1 MLPKFPKFGPE
12 LTSAKI
18 ALLGFLTRALKGGRL
33 SLFLS
38 ENKNEEVEFLYPCPV
53 GEKCWKQC
61 HSYSTYKS
69 RSHSWIQYK
78 KSTNK
83 YFLTYKNNTCKK

>member
-38 ENKNEEVEFLYPCPV
+38 ENNVTVTQHTKVDPTHEYSIKN
-53 GEKCWKQC
+53 
-61 HSYSTYKS
+61 
-69 RSHSWIQYK
+69 
-78 KSTNK
+78 
-83 YFLTYKNNTCKK
+83 

>member
-53 GEKCWKQC
+53 GEKC
-61 HSYSTYKS
+61 
-69 RSHSWIQYK
+69 
-78 KSTNK
+78 
-83 YFLTYKNNTCKK
+83 